1 MAKIVNKI
9 FNLQSSFKT
18 LEQDDDSITIRG
30 LASTN
35 ATDRA
40 SDVIDHNAW
49 AKGGLDNYKNN
60 PVILFNHDYN
70 QPIGRAIDIRVTT
83 QGLELTAKISK
94 SAGKV
99 YELIK
104 EGILV
109 AFSVGFMIRDAD
121 YIRDTDGFLIKD
133 AELYEVSVV
142 TVPCNQTAIFSVSK
156 SFEQPEEYENYKSVY
171 LAGYSPAEKEV
182 NASKAASDTL
192 GGTKK
197 VPMEKINMDP
207 EELKALLEK
216 AAADA
221 VNKSNADREA
231 REKAATEAAEKA
243 AAEKAAA
250 DAKAKDA
257 NTATATVVK
266 EAGEKLYEDIAAR
279 LAEKGADVGKVIESA
294 MSDLKEQQE
303 ALTKMRDSKREFG
316 DRTGTGNWKTD
327 KRLSADVEDAVILSL
342 AMRKGLTETK
352 YGGEVITKVNA
363 HSGVEVSSADFEQT
377 VSTNIER
384 DIENELILIP
394 MFREIQMRSA
404 TQIIP
409 IFPDA
414 GYAEITTAQTAA
426 GSSPHGNIA
435 TRGDTFGAPYGG
447 NDLTEITLSTIKMM
461 SQSYLGDETEED
473 AIIPILPLIR
483 ESIVRSH
490 ARGIENLILAGNHAD
505 GVYTSG
511 AAPGLIYYAS
521 TQSRNTQST
530 TAFASDALTGAQL
543 LAARKN
549 MGKYGIRPADVVYI
563 VSQRGYFEL
572 LEDAEFQ
579 DWNIVGG
586 LATKLTGEVGMIYG
600 SKVML
605 CDEFATPAVSK
616 YHALA
621 VNVRN
626 FLVPRLR
633 GFRLQSDY
641 ETANQRTVIVGTQRL
656 GFKELIPNAKAVWG
670 LNYKAS

>member
-1 MAKIVNKI
+1 MVKIVNKV

-171 LAGYSPAEKEV
+171 LAGHSPAENEV
-182 NASKAASDTL
+182 IASEAASDTL
-192 GGTKK
+192 GGAKS

-207 EELKALLEK
+207 DELKALLEK
-216 AAADA
+216 AASDA
-221 VNKSNADREA
+221 VAKMEETR
-231 REKAATEAAEKA
+231 A
-243 AAEKAAA
+243 AAEKAAKDKA
-250 DAKAKDA
+250 DAEAAAKAEAEKA

-266 EAGEKLYEDIAAR
+266 EAGERLYDDIASR
-279 LAEKGADVGKVIESA
+279 LAVKGADVGAVIESA
-294 MSDLKEQQE
+294 MAELKSEKE
-303 ALTKMRDSKREFG
+303 ALVKMRDSKREFG
-316 DRTGTGNWKTD
+316 DRNGTGSWKTD
-327 KRLSADVEDAVILSL
+327 KRLAAEVEDGVILSL
-342 AMRKGLTETK
+342 ATRRKFTDTK
-352 YGGEVITKVNA
+352 YGQEVMTKVNA

-384 DIENELILIP
+384 DIENELVLIP

-414 GYAEITTAQTAA
+414 GYAEITSSQTAA

-435 TRGDTFGAPYGG
+435 SRGDTFGAPYGG
-447 NDLTEITLSTIKMM
+447 NDLTEISLSTIKMM

-483 ESIVRSH
+483 ETIVRSH
-490 ARGIENLILAGNHAD
+490 ARGVENLILAGNHAD

-511 AAPGLIYYAS
+511 AADGLIKYAS
-521 TQSRNTQST
+521 SNSRTTQSA

-549 MGKYGIRPADVVYI
+549 MGKYGIRPADIVYI

-586 LATKLTGEVGMIYG
+586 LATKLTGEVGLIYG

-621 VNVRN
+621 VNTRN

-641 ETANQRTVIVGTQRL
+641 ETANQRTVIVGSQRL
-656 GFKELIPNAKAVWG
+656 GFKELIPNAKAVYG
-670 LNYKAS
+670 LQYKAS